1 MSHAFANTRLS
12 HSQKTLFKGR
22 FEVHVIIW
30 LKQHSSLHQQ
40 RFDRIVGTKSV
51 LVMGALGALEMPM
64 LTWRAVFY
72 SAMPLSNARGRCKCD
87 WPTPQRNI
95 RVARPKD
102 AHRGESLVPPWE
114 SRNLNL
120 HVGTCFMH
128 LYASSRLSFCFL
140 RVAKSGFSN
149 CCWWFFNTCNTSMR
163 DCDLISQYSVKSG
176 LKGHDCAV
184 PEVSGI
190 NETPWNNHMWYV
202 FDLIYVR
209 FGLSKVLFWNWNL
222 WHNKAHPSSFRHF
235 AMFDASPATLGK
247 TCHVLRWTAKGRCEC
262 HITSHLCSSYK
273 MSSAAHLCWPVRS
286 DSSSARS
293 RHFMTMMTMMK
304 MSTMSTLR
312 KDEKTDSDGTQLEP
326 ILQQCQDFCELEGQ
340 CNQHGTVW
348 YQLIWRDLTCL
359 KLHGRLM

>member
-1 MSHAFANTRLS
+1 
-12 HSQKTLFKGR
+12 
-22 FEVHVIIW
+22 
-30 LKQHSSLHQQ
+30 
-40 RFDRIVGTKSV
+40 
-51 LVMGALGALEMPM
+51 MGALGALEMPM

-72 SAMPLSNARGRCKCD
+72 SAMPLSNVRGRCKCD

-102 AHRGESLVPPWE
+102 AHRGERLVPPWE
-114 SRNLNL
+114 SRSLNL

-209 FGLSKVLFWNWNL
+209 FGLSQLLFWNWNL

-247 TCHVLRWTAKGRCEC
+247 TCNVLRWTAKGRCEC
-262 HITSHLCSSYK
+262 HVTSHLCSSYK

-312 KDEKTDSDGTQLEP
+312 KDEKNDSDGTQMEP

-340 CNQHGTVW
+340 CNQHGTIW

-359 KLHGRLM
+359 KFHGRLM